1 MNVMVSARRAFGLMT
16 KYKTM
21 IGTTSRN
28 VAIAMLRLVTTHDRR
43 RSLKCLNLSHSCGDK
58 RCERSVSETENGELD
73 CHHFTS
79 EGNGQWLRKS
89 LDKGSVSGGGLSA
102 TRSDPTLNISF
113 SRPSSFDGLF
123 DAREEPCNHSR
134 SAARTRGLGDS
145 SIAMSRWSVRASSF
159 HELTLERD
167 LLNMM
172 GGILTNSTFPASHLT
187 LP

>member
-1 MNVMVSARRAFGLMT
+1 MNVMVSARRAFGLVT

-28 VAIAMLRLVTTHDRR
+28 VAIAMLKLVTTQERR

-58 RCERSVSETENGELD
+58 RCEDSISESKNREQNQYV
-73 CHHFTS
+73 HTS

-89 LDKGSVSGGGLSA
+89 LDNGSVSGGGLSA

-113 SRPSSFDGLF
+113 SRPSSFDDLL
-123 DAREEPCNHSR
+123 DAREAPCNHSR

-145 SIAMSRWSVRASSF
+145 SIAMSRWSIRASSS
-159 HELTLERD
+159 HKLALERSLQD
-167 LLNMM
+167 MM
-172 GGILTNSTFPASHLT
+172 GGILTNSTFSAFHLT